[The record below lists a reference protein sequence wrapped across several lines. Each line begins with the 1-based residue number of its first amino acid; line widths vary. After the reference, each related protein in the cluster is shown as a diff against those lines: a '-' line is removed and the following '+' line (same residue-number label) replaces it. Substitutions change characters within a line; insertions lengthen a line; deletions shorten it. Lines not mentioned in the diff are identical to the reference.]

1 MESLKEKI
9 KEMGAAKFAGIVAAV
24 VAVILIVAATV
35 VMVVRER
42 EPEVTEPETEEVMAV
57 TEAETETEEI
67 RAVTYDEAGTYED
80 DAEYETGV
88 ITADGVKLKGTTF
101 ETLTITEDVAEGT
114 VNLEGVTVTK
124 DLYVYGG
131 GEHSVYV
138 KEGSSIRNI
147 EVTKANTHVVIEE
160 GAAVESLNVL
170 ASNKVEINGTVENV
184 TVTAPEEGTEVTW
197 ESGIALGENAE
208 VKEINLYAATT
219 VSAYKDVTVNV
230 CADDVV
236 FDGVTI
242 AGAEETETTEETE
255 DSKTE
260 TESTSQGSTTG
271 DNSTSSESNST
282 ASATDTT
289 TGSTTTD
296 TTSGSTTGDNS
307 TSSESN
313 SAASTTD
320 TTTQDTAQPAPTWDE
335 FEDVMAD
342 LSSYIGPDAVS
353 LIGYINEDAKAYVRG
368 EYAKLK
374 AQVEASCISGTTI
387 DTGAA
392 SSVQSGYAQTIKAE
406 LQSYADGV
414 VAGLSGSAE
423 VTVYPYHTTTGA
435 VTIDGYSYN
444 GCCRGYDASGN
455 PVTIWV
461 KVTIGTNYP
470 M

>member
-24 VAVILIVAATV
+24 VAIILIVAATV
-35 VMVVRER
+35 VMVIRER

-57 TEAETETEEI
+57 TEVETETEEI
-67 RAVTYDEAGTYED
+67 SAVTYDEAGTYED
-80 DAEYETGV
+80 DTEYETGV
-88 ITADGVKLKGTTF
+88 ITADGVELKGTTF

-242 AGAEETETTEETE
+242 VGAEETETTEETE

-260 TESTSQGSTTG
+260 TESTSKGSTTSGSTTG
-271 DNSTSSESNST
+271 DNSTSSESSST

-296 TTSGSTTGDNS
+296 NG
-307 TSSESN
+307 

-320 TTTQDTAQPAPTWDE
+320 TTNTTTQDTTTDTATTQPAPTWTE
-335 FEDVMAD
+335 VEDIPTD
-342 LSSYIGPDAVS
+342 LSSYVGPDAVS
-353 LIGYINEDAKAYVRG
+353 LVGYINDDVKSYVRS

-387 DTGAA
+387 DAGAA
-392 SSVQSGYAQTIKAE
+392 STIQGGYAQTVQTE
-406 LQSYADGV
+406 LQSYADGITPGFQAYVEV
-414 VAGLSGSAE
+414 V
-423 VTVYPYHTTTGA
+423 TYPYHFTQGA
-435 VTIDGYSYN
+435 SAKDGYEYR
-444 GCCRGYDASGN
+444 GFCQGYDASGN
-455 PVTIWV
+455 PITILV
-461 KVTIGTNYP
+461 YANIHTSYS

>member
-24 VAVILIVAATV
+24 VAVILIVAVTV

-42 EPEVTEPETEEVMAV
+42 EPEVTEPETEDVMAV
-57 TEAETETEEI
+57 TEAETETEEVS
-67 RAVTYDEAGTYED
+67 AVTYDEAGTYED

-88 ITADGVKLKGTTF
+88 ITADGVELKGTTF

-170 ASNKVEINGTVENV
+170 ASNKVEINGTVDDV
-184 TVTAPEEGTEVTW
+184 TVNAPEEGTEVTW

-230 CADDVV
+230 CADDVA

-242 AGAEETETTEETE
+242 VGAEETETTEETE

-260 TESTSQGSTTG
+260 TENASTGKATSGSTTAG
-271 DNSTSSESNST
+271 STSSEGNSA
-282 ASATDTT
+282 AS
-289 TGSTTTD
+289 TTD
-296 TTSGSTTGDNS
+296 TTSGSTTTDNGS
-307 TSSESN
+307 ATS
-313 SAASTTD
+313 ATDTTN
-320 TTTQDTAQPAPTWDE
+320 TTTQDTTTDAATTQPAPTWSE
-335 FEDVMAD
+335 GEDAMAD

-353 LIGYINEDAKAYVRG
+353 LIGYINEDTKAYVRG

-374 AQVEASCISGTTI
+374 AQVETTCISGTTI

-392 SSVQSGYAQTIKAE
+392 SSVQSGYAQTIGTE
-406 LQSYADGV
+406 LQSYASGV
-414 VAGLSGSAE
+414 VAGLGGSANI
-423 VTVYPYHTTTGA
+423 TILPYHTSYSATT
-435 VTIDGYSYN
+435 VDGYSYN
-444 GCCRGYDASGN
+444 GYCQGYDASGN
-455 PVTIWV
+455 PVTIWIRV
-461 KVTIGTNYP
+461 SIATDYP

>member
-24 VAVILIVAATV
+24 VAVILIVAVTV

-88 ITADGVKLKGTTF
+88 ITADGVELKGTTF

-242 AGAEETETTEETE
+242 VGAEETETTEETE

-260 TESTSQGSTTG
+260 TENASTGK
-271 DNSTSSESNST
+271 
-282 ASATDTT
+282 A
-289 TGSTTTD
+289 
-296 TTSGSTTGDNS
+296 TSGSTTAGS

-313 SAASTTD
+313 SAAATTD
-320 TTTQDTAQPAPTWDE
+320 TTAGNTTADNGSTADTTNTTTQDTTTDTATTQPAPTWNE
-335 FEDVMAD
+335 AEDVMAD
-342 LSSYIGPDAVS
+342 LSSQVGPDAVS
-353 LIGYINEDAKAYVRG
+353 LIGYINEDAKAYVRS

-374 AQVEASCISGTTI
+374 AQIEASCVNGTTI
-387 DTGAA
+387 DTSAA
-392 SSVQSGYAQTIKAE
+392 SSIQSGYAQTVKAE

-414 VAGLSGSAE
+414 VAGLSGGVE
-423 VTVYPYHTTTGA
+423 VMTYSGHVPVSSVTMDGYAYNGVLQGYDANGNA
-435 VTIDGYSYN
+435 VTILIRTSI
-444 GCCRGYDASGN
+444 A
-455 PVTIWV
+455 
-461 KVTIGTNYP
+461 TNYS

>member
-24 VAVILIVAATV
+24 VAVILIVAVTV

-57 TEAETETEEI
+57 TEAETETEEVSAI
-67 RAVTYDEAGTYED
+67 TYDEAGTYED

-88 ITADGVKLKGTTF
+88 ITADGVELKGTTF

-114 VNLEGVTVTK
+114 VNLDGVTVTK

-131 GEHSVYV
+131 GEHSVYI
-138 KEGSSIRNI
+138 KKGSAIRNV

-230 CADDVV
+230 CADDVT

-242 AGAEETETTEETE
+242 VGAEETETTEETE

-260 TESTSQGSTTG
+260 TESTSKGSTTNGSTTG

-289 TGSTTTD
+289 AGNTTADNGSTAATTDTTAQDTTTD
-296 TTSGSTTGDNS
+296 TTP
-307 TSSESN
+307 
-313 SAASTTD
+313 
-320 TTTQDTAQPAPTWDE
+320 AQPAPTWSE
-335 FEDVMAD
+335 GEDVMAD

-353 LIGYINEDAKAYVRG
+353 LIGYINEDAKAYVRS
-368 EYAKLK
+368 EYTKLK
-374 AQVEASCISGTTI
+374 AQVEASCINGTTL
-387 DTGAA
+387 DAGAA
-392 SSVQSGYAQTIKAE
+392 TSVQSGYAQTVGSE
-406 LQSYADGV
+406 LQSYADGI
-414 VAGLSGSAE
+414 VAGLSGSASI
-423 VTVYPYHTTTGA
+423 TVLPYHASYSATN
-435 VTIDGYSYN
+435 VDGYSYN
-444 GCCRGYDASGN
+444 GYCQGYDASGN

>member
-24 VAVILIVAATV
+24 VAVILIVAVTV

-57 TEAETETEEI
+57 TEAETETEEVSAI
-67 RAVTYDEAGTYED
+67 TYDEAGTYED

-88 ITADGVKLKGTTF
+88 ITADGVELKGTTF

-230 CADDVV
+230 CADDVT

-242 AGAEETETTEETE
+242 VGAEETETTEETE

-260 TESTSQGSTTG
+260 TEST
-271 DNSTSSESNST
+271 
-282 ASATDTT
+282 
-289 TGSTTTD
+289 
-296 TTSGSTTGDNS
+296 TSGSTTGDNS

-313 SAASTTD
+313 SATATTD
-320 TTTQDTAQPAPTWDE
+320 TTAGNTTADNGSTAATTDTTAQDTTTDTTPAQPAPTWDE

-353 LIGYINEDAKAYVRG
+353 LIGYINEDTKAYVRG

-374 AQVEASCISGTTI
+374 AQVEATCISGTTI

-392 SSVQSGYAQTIKAE
+392 SSVQSGYAQTISSE
-406 LQSYADGV
+406 LQSYADGI
-414 VAGLSGSAE
+414 VAGLSGSAG
-423 VTVYPYHTTTGA
+423 VTVYPYHTTSGA
-435 VTIDGYSYN
+435 VSTDGYSYN
-444 GCCRGYDASGN
+444 GCCKGYDASGN
-455 PVTIWV
+455 PVTIWIS
-461 KVTIGTNYP
+461 VTIGTNYP

>member
-24 VAVILIVAATV
+24 VAVILIVAVTV

-57 TEAETETEEI
+57 TEAETETEEVSAI
-67 RAVTYDEAGTYED
+67 TYDEAGTYED

-88 ITADGVKLKGTTF
+88 ITADGVELKGTTF

-114 VNLEGVTVTK
+114 VNLDGVTVTK

-131 GEHSVYV
+131 GEHSVYI
-138 KEGSSIRNI
+138 KKGSAIRNV

-230 CADDVV
+230 CADDVT

-242 AGAEETETTEETE
+242 VGAEETETTEETE

-260 TESTSQGSTTG
+260 TENASTGK
-271 DNSTSSESNST
+271 
-282 ASATDTT
+282 A
-289 TGSTTTD
+289 
-296 TTSGSTTGDNS
+296 TSGSTTGDNS

-320 TTTQDTAQPAPTWDE
+320 TTTGSTTTDNGSATSATDTTNTTTQDTTTDAATTQPAPTWTE
-335 FEDVMAD
+335 VEDIPTD
-342 LSSYIGPDAVS
+342 LASQVGPDAVS
-353 LIGYINEDAKAYVRG
+353 LVGYINDDVKSYVRS

-374 AQVEASCISGTTI
+374 AQVEASCINGTTI
-387 DTGAA
+387 DTGAVT
-392 SSVQSGYAQTIKAE
+392 SVQSGYAQTISSE
-406 LQSYADGV
+406 LQSYASGIV
-414 VAGLSGSAE
+414 TGLGGRASIG
-423 VTVYPYHTTTGA
+423 TLPYHTSLGA
-435 VTIDGYSYN
+435 TQTDGYDYH
-444 GCCRGYDASGN
+444 GLCQGYDASGN
-455 PVTIWV
+455 PVTIYINV
-461 KVTIGTNYP
+461 GVYTDYP